1 VDEQVNDTVTNNICQ
16 ISASPRNRSIFR
28 LLLVSHFVD
37 RWGESSSNSYCR
49 VMVHIT
55 HAIARAGVYKSI
67 QEFVAIADSDSGKQ
81 RWNEMEDASVVY
93 LSRKTC
99 TKLSQAFPDEA
110 TGRFARHDRAI
121 GDQPLQRGRQ
131 GPLEEGTQRRR
142 RRRLGWRWGSANTIR

>member
-1 VDEQVNDTVTNNICQ
+1 MDEQVNDTVTNNICQ

-81 RWNEMEDASVVY
+81 RWTRWRTLPLFIY
-93 LSRKTC
+93 RKRLARSEPS
-99 TKLSQAFPDEA
+99 KLELRAFFQIKTRIVANDTPVD
-110 TGRFARHDRAI
+110 
-121 GDQPLQRGRQ
+121 
-131 GPLEEGTQRRR
+131 RRR
-142 RRRLGWRWGSANTIR
+142 RGGQSG

>member
-1 VDEQVNDTVTNNICQ
+1 MDEQVNDTVTNNICQ

-67 QEFVAIADSDSGKQ
+67 QEFVAIADSDSAQKPLFSLNQ
-81 RWNEMEDASVVY
+81 QIAS
-93 LSRKTC
+93 SPK
-99 TKLSQAFPDEA
+99 K
-110 TGRFARHDRAI
+110 G
-121 GDQPLQRGRQ
+121 
-131 GPLEEGTQRRR
+131 GTPND
-142 RRRLGWRWGSANTIR
+142 GSTSG